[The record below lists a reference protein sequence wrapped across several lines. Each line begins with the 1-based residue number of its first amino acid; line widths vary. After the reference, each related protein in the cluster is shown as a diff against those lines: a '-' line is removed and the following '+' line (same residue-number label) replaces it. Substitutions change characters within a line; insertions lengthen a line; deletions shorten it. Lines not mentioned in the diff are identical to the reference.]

1 MVKDE
6 SRRPPYDQGLT
17 REVVRV
23 AVESFSLEALEKS
36 GESPSGM
43 PRIIGPRFNGKV
55 ALWLTGT
62 VSPRARQTLA
72 ERGFSVT
79 EHAHL
84 RVEVLD

>member
-1 MVKDE
+1 V
-6 SRRPPYDQGLT
+6 
-17 REVVRV
+17 
-23 AVESFSLEALEKS
+23 
-36 GESPSGM
+36 
-43 PRIIGPRFNGKV
+43 IIVPGFNGKV